1 VLSKLEPQNAKAL
14 FRRAHCY
21 KTMNKWEEAMSDLQ
35 ELIKENPSD
44 EIKKDISECL
54 KKVIETRKQQ
64 QKQADEAKKV
74 IPKVEEVKPKEGE
87 SKKIQIEENSSDSDD
102 TEALK
107 KLKSKVKGK
116 TKSIDE
122 QTL

>member
-1 VLSKLEPQNAKAL
+1 
-14 FRRAHCY
+14 
-21 KTMNKWEEAMSDLQ
+21 MSDLQ